1 MPQREEQTK
10 ETEGNGTE
18 RGATGGGSKA
28 VLCISRGILLQGR
41 CLRAQLLLPSPAHSS
56 QTWTRSAAA
65 LGKQKVGSCVLLGGK
80 SRRFAWRMHALG
92 FPWLRNGVGT
102 LESLQ
107 IKVEGTLHSALHPS
121 GHTHTHSQ
129 LTFSHPRANPI
140 ATHSPSIT
148 TRATGPHWSQH
159 SPAWSIPQNTAVEE
173 QPGKQPTHAF
183 CF

>member
-65 LGKQKVGSCVLLGGK
+65 LGKQKLGAVFSWVENPGDL
-80 SRRFAWRMHALG
+80 HG
-92 FPWLRNGVGT
+92 GCT
-102 LESLQ
+102 LW
-107 IKVEGTLHSALHPS
+107 
-121 GHTHTHSQ
+121 
-129 LTFSHPRANPI
+129 
-140 ATHSPSIT
+140 
-148 TRATGPHWSQH
+148 GPH
-159 SPAWSIPQNTAVEE
+159 
-173 QPGKQPTHAF
+173 G
-183 CF
+183 